1 MGYLTLDEIPS
12 GRLCRPLFIPDDSG
26 WLALFGGALTELTK
40 TWNYQQFGTLT
51 PEEMAQECQLIIEQ
65 WYEDICSSCEL
76 PDGERI
82 VRISPNNVW
91 QELVNGEWQET
102 TGAYYIPPP
111 EARTEPTTEER
122 LCLAAKNAENVLKL
136 MYEELTDLFGEALG
150 TVEALAEWVGYIGA
164 FVWPGLG
171 LAMKAL
177 LTIGIIAFKE
187 VFDFT
192 EFITADFWTTTF
204 SDNMIC
210 TLLNCASDDA
220 GVVTFD
226 FDCVWNRVKGQIEW
240 LDPTISSAALAG
252 QVLFMLN
259 SMGAQGLNLAGATT
273 AISDSDCTQCE
284 DEGCYEWD
292 FELSSGGWFPRDPEE
307 ANYIPSAGWASNC
320 VAGTA
325 ERAVIQFN
333 VPSPTTV
340 NITRMV
346 AFVEYVQGTWS
357 GGGDSRGI
365 IVRSFTGAN
374 GTGSVLDTG
383 NAGSVPIPSG
393 NYEVEWTE
401 PGGAQPYSLEVNSW
415 ASNGACNGNVLI
427 KKVRVYYFGADV
439 FGAPNCP
446 PE

>member
-1 MGYLTLDEIPS
+1 MAY
-12 GRLCRPLFIPDDSG
+12 
-26 WLALFGGALTELTK
+26 
-40 TWNYQQFGTLT
+40 NYQQFGTLT
-51 PEEMAQECQLIIEQ
+51 PQEMADACAEVIAQ
-65 WYEDICSSCEL
+65 WYADICTACEL
-76 PDGERI
+76 PDGDRI
-82 VRISPNNVW
+82 VRINEDNVW
-91 QELVNGEWQET
+91 QELNDGAWQET
-102 TGAYYIPPP
+102 TGDYYIPPP
-111 EARTEPTTEER
+111 AARTEPTTEER
-122 LCLAAKNAENVLKL
+122 LCLAAKNAENTLKI

-150 TVEALAEWVGYIGA
+150 TIEAITDWAGFIGA
-164 FVWPGLG
+164 AIIPGLG
-171 LAMKAL
+171 LAVRAL
-177 LTIGIIAFKE
+177 LTIGVIAFKE

-240 LDPTISSAALAG
+240 LDPTIASAALAG
-252 QVLFMLN
+252 QVLFILN
-259 SMGAQGLNLAGATT
+259 SIGAQGLNLAGATT
-273 AISDSDCTQCE
+273 AIEDSDCSQCE

-292 FELSSGGWFPRDPEE
+292 FELSSGSWFPRATDE
-307 ANYIPSAGWASNC
+307 ANYIPSAGWNSNC
-320 VAGTA
+320 ASGPS
-325 ERAVIQFN
+325 ERAVIQYN

-340 NITRMV
+340 NITRME
-346 AFVEYVQGTWS
+346 AIVEYTQGSWS
-357 GGGDSRGI
+357 GGGDSRTI

-383 NAGSVPIPSG
+383 NAGAAPIASG
-393 NYEVEWTE
+393 TYEVAWSE
-401 PGGAQPYSLEVNSW
+401 PAGAQPYSLEVNSW